1 MPWDEVANDPRLGAK
16 RIRLIT
22 EAATQLAN
30 VRMIAFDRNTGSF
43 VITDLGRIAAK
54 YYIRH
59 KSIEIFNQELKTKMS
74 EADVLRLLC
83 KSTEVSQRKQT
94 FSPHANEPVV

>member
-1 MPWDEVANDPRLGAK
+1 MGWDQVAEDPLLGAK
-16 RIRLIT
+16 RTALIT
-22 EAATQLAN
+22 EAARHLAN
-30 VRMIAFDRNTGSF
+30 ARMIAFDMNLGNF